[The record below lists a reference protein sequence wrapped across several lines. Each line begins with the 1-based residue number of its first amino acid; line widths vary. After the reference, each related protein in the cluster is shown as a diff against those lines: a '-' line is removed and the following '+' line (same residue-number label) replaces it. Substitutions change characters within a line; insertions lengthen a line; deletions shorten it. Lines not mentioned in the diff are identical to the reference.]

1 MSVAE
6 KLGGARRHGPLL
18 LSLALAAL
26 AAISVSILLAT
37 PVSLALAHRD
47 AGGGY
52 DVGRMVLLYATL
64 PRLAMALLC
73 GAGLAAAGAILQQ
86 VLLNPLAS
94 PTTLGVDAGARLAL
108 ALATIFTPSLLG
120 FGRDAV
126 ALLGSAVSTLLVFAL
141 VRRAFSPI
149 SIVLAGLVVS
159 LYCGALSAMLILVK
173 DRYLAS
179 LFIWGS
185 GSLSQQSWQPSIA
198 LAWRLAII
206 AIPLALLVRP
216 LALLDLGDES
226 ARSLGLSL
234 ERLRFLAIAIAVA
247 LSAFVTSAV
256 GVIGFI
262 GLVAPIIAQL
272 SGARR
277 FGERLLWSSLMGALL
292 LLLTDAT
299 LQNLAGF
306 SSEFLPTGA
315 VTALLASPL
324 VLILLPRLKTAI
336 RPPTAL
342 RLGHGFTISPRPAAA
357 IAFAILALLVTLAI
371 FLGRSPSGAWQFLPP
386 NGWTYIFT
394 WRLPR
399 MAAAAAAGALLG
411 TAGLIL
417 QRMTNNEMASPEVLG
432 VSAGAI
438 FAVAVSLFAFGSA
451 GTVQEGIAAI
461 IGGLIVLALILLLGR
476 RSGFAP
482 ERILLAG
489 IALSA
494 LIDAIVGVLSAAG
507 DPRAVLLLGWMSG
520 STNGTTTN
528 AALEAGFGAAVLVA
542 VSLLFFRWLAILPL
556 GGPQAQ
562 ALGVPLGRSRFLLLL
577 LAAVMTAAATPII
590 GPLTFVGLMAPHMVL
605 VAGIRR
611 VLPALVSTA
620 VAGASVMIAAD
631 WLARTIAFPLQLPTG
646 LVAAMVGAP
655 FLMALLSRRGAAYAA

>member
-1 MSVAE
+1 MSSVA
-6 KLGGARRHGPLL
+6 KLGAARRHGPLL

-26 AAISVSILLAT
+26 TAISVSMLLAT
-37 PVSLALAHRD
+37 PVSHTLGQRNAAN
-47 AGGGY
+47 GY
-52 DVGRMVLLYATL
+52 DLERMVLVYATL
-64 PRLAMALLC
+64 PRLVMALLC

-108 ALATIFTPSLLG
+108 AAATIFTPSLLG
-120 FGRDAV
+120 LGRDAV
-126 ALLGSAVSTLLVFAL
+126 ALIGSTVSTLLVFAL

-149 SIVLAGLVVS
+149 AIVLAGLVVS

-185 GSLSQQSWQPSIA
+185 GSLSQQSWGPSIA

-206 AIPLALLVRP
+206 AIPLAFLVRP
-216 LALLDLGDES
+216 LTLMDLGDES
-226 ARSLGLSL
+226 ARSLGISV
-234 ERLRFLAIAIAVA
+234 ERLRFMAIAIAVA

-262 GLVAPIIAQL
+262 GLVAPILAQL
-272 SGARR
+272 AGARR
-277 FGERLLWSSLMGALL
+277 FGQRLLWSTLLGALL

-299 LQNLAGF
+299 LQNLAGV

-324 VLILLPRLKTAI
+324 VLILLPRLKTAT
-336 RPPTAL
+336 RPPSQPSPHTGFVMSR
-342 RLGHGFTISPRPAAA
+342 RLAVTV
-357 IAFAILALLVTLAI
+357 AFAVLGILVALAI
-371 FLGRSPSGAWQFLPP
+371 FAGRSPSGGWQFLPP
-386 NGWTYIFT
+386 SGWRDVFV

-399 MAAAAAAGALLG
+399 MAAAASAGALLG

-417 QRMTNNEMASPEVLG
+417 QRLTNNEMASPEVLG

-438 FAVAVSLFAFGSA
+438 FAVAVSLFAFGNVRTA
-451 GTVQEGIAAI
+451 QEGIAAT
-461 IGGLIVLALILLLGR
+461 IGGFAVLGLILLLGR
-476 RSGFAP
+476 NSGFAP
-482 ERILLAG
+482 ERVLLAG

-494 LIDAIVGVLSAAG
+494 LMDAIVGVLSAAG

-520 STNGTTTN
+520 STNGT
-528 AALEAGFGAAVLVA
+528 AAATAIEAGFGAAVLVA

-556 GGPQAQ
+556 GGPQAR
-562 ALGVPLGRSRFLLLL
+562 ALGVPLARSRFLLLL
-577 LAAVMTAAATPII
+577 LAAAMTAAATPII
-590 GPLTFVGLMAPHMVL
+590 GPLTFVGLMAPHIVL
-605 VAGIRR
+605 VTGIRR
-611 VLPALVSTA
+611 VLPALLSTA
-620 VAGASVMIAAD
+620 AAGAGVMVAAD

-655 FLMALLSRRGAAYAA
+655 FLMLLLSRRGAAYAA

>member
-1 MSVAE
+1 MSATE
-6 KLGGARRHGPLL
+6 KLGDARAHGPLT

-26 AAISVSILLAT
+26 AAGSVWILLAT
-37 PVSLALAHRD
+37 PVSHALAHRS
-47 AGGGY
+47 ATNGY
-52 DVGRMVLLYATL
+52 DVVRMVLVYATL

-108 ALATIFTPSLLG
+108 ALATLFTPSLLG

-126 ALLGSAVSTLLVFAL
+126 ALFGSAASTVLVFAL
-141 VRRAFSPI
+141 VRRTFSAI
-149 SIVLAGLVVS
+149 SIVLAGLVVT
-159 LYCGALSAMLILVK
+159 LYCGTLSAMLILVK

-185 GSLSQQSWQPSIA
+185 GSLSQQSWEPTIA

-206 AIPLALLVRP
+206 AIPLAFLVRP
-216 LALLDLGDES
+216 LTLMELGDES
-226 ARSLGLSL
+226 ARSLGISV
-234 ERLRFLAIAIAVA
+234 ERLRFLAIAIAVV
-247 LSAFVTSAV
+247 LSALVTSAV

-262 GLVAPIIAQL
+262 GLVAPILARL

-277 FGERLLWSSLMGALL
+277 FGERLLWSSLIGALL

-324 VLILLPRLKTAI
+324 VLLLLPKLKTAT
-336 RPPTAL
+336 RPPL
-342 RLGHGFTISPRPAAA
+342 QISPRVGFAMPRSLAVTVAFA
-357 IAFAILALLVTLAI
+357 AFAILVALAI
-371 FLGRSPSGAWQFLPP
+371 FAGRSSTGTWQLFPS
-386 NGWTYIFT
+386 NGWADVFA

-399 MAAAAAAGALLG
+399 MAAAASAGALLG

-417 QRMTNNEMASPEVLG
+417 QRLTNNEMASPEVLG

-438 FAVAVSLFAFGSA
+438 FAVAVSLFVFGNVK
-451 GTVQEGIAAI
+451 TVQEGIASA
-461 IGGLIVLALILLLGR
+461 IGGFAVLALILLLGR

-482 ERILLAG
+482 ERVLLAG

-520 STNGTTTN
+520 STNGT
-528 AALEAGFGAAVLVA
+528 AAGTAIQAGLGAAVLVA
-542 VSLLFFRWLAILPL
+542 ASLLFFRWLTILPL
-556 GGPQAQ
+556 GGAQAR
-562 ALGVPLGRSRFLLLL
+562 ALGVPLGHSRFMLLL

-590 GPLTFVGLMAPHMVL
+590 GPLTFVGLMAPHIVL
-605 VAGIRR
+605 VTGIRR
-611 VLPALVSTA
+611 VLPALLCTA
-620 VAGASVMIAAD
+620 AAGAGVMVLAD
-631 WLARTIAFPLQLPTG
+631 WIARTIAFPLQLPTG

-655 FLMALLSRRGAAYAA
+655 FLMVLLSRRGTAYAT

>member
-1 MSVAE
+1 MTAAE
-6 KLGGARRHGPLL
+6 MPDDARPYGPLL
-18 LSLALAAL
+18 LALALAAL
-26 AAISVSILLAT
+26 TAVSVSILLAT
-37 PVSLALAHRD
+37 PVSHALAHR
-47 AGGGY
+47 GSPNGY
-52 DVGRMVLLYATL
+52 DVERMVLLYATL

-108 ALATIFTPSLLG
+108 ALATIFIPSLLG

-126 ALLGSAVSTLLVFAL
+126 ALVGSTVSTLIVFAL
-141 VRRAFSPI
+141 VRRAFSAI

-198 LAWRLAII
+198 LAWRLAIV
-206 AIPLALLVRP
+206 AIPLFLLARP
-216 LALLDLGDES
+216 LTLMDLGDES
-226 ARSLGLSL
+226 ARSLGIPV
-234 ERLRFLAIAIAVA
+234 ERLRFLAITIAVA

-262 GLVAPIIAQL
+262 GLVAPIIARL

-277 FGERLLWSSLMGALL
+277 FGQRLLWSSVMGALL

-324 VLILLPRLKTAI
+324 VLILLPKLKTAT
-336 RPPTAL
+336 RPPTVL
-342 RLGHGFTISPRPAAA
+342 TPSLGFKVSRQLAAT
-357 IAFAILALLVTLAI
+357 IAFAALVVLVALAI
-371 FLGRSPSGAWQFLPP
+371 FVGHSPSGSWQFLPLS
-386 NGWTYIFT
+386 GWHDVLA
-394 WRLPR
+394 WRIPR
-399 MAAAAAAGALLG
+399 VTAAASAGALLG

-417 QRMTNNEMASPEVLG
+417 QKLTNNEMASPEVLG

-438 FAVAVSLFAFGSA
+438 FAVALSLFAFGSL
-451 GTVQEGIAAI
+451 GTVQQGVAAV
-461 IGGLIVLALILLLGR
+461 IGSLVVLGVILLLGR
-476 RSGFAP
+476 KSGFAP
-482 ERILLAG
+482 ERVLLAG

-494 LIDAIVGVLSAAG
+494 LIDAIVGVLSATG
-507 DPRAVLLLGWMSG
+507 DPRALLLLGWMSG
-520 STNGTTTN
+520 STNGTSSPVAI
-528 AALEAGFGAAVLVA
+528 AAAVGAAILVA
-542 VSLLFFRWLAILPL
+542 TSLLCFRWLAILPL
-556 GGPQAQ
+556 GGSQAQ
-562 ALGVPLGRSRFLLLL
+562 ALGIPLGRSRFFLLL
-577 LAAVMTAAATPII
+577 LAAAMTAAATPII
-590 GPLTFVGLMAPHMVL
+590 GPLTFVGLMAPHIVL
-605 VAGIRR
+605 AAGIRR
-611 VLPALVSTA
+611 VLPSLLGSAA
-620 VAGASVMIAAD
+620 AGASVMIAAD
-631 WLARTIAFPLQLPTG
+631 WMARTIAFPLQLPTG

-655 FLMALLSRRGAAYAA
+655 FLMILLSRRSTAYAT

>member
-1 MSVAE
+1 MSPGEKSIAE
-6 KLGGARRHGPLL
+6 NHHGPLL
-18 LSLALAAL
+18 VSLGLGLLAG
-26 AAISVSILLAT
+26 AAVSILLAG
-37 PVSLALAHRD
+37 PVSHALSPRA
-47 AGGGY
+47 APNSY
-52 DVGRMVLLYATL
+52 DVQRMVLIYATL
-64 PRLAMALLC
+64 PRLAMAVLC

-120 FGRDAV
+120 VGRDVV
-126 ALLGSAVSTLLVFAL
+126 ALIGSAVSTLLVFAL
-141 VRRAFSPI
+141 VRRAFSAI

-198 LAWRLAII
+198 LALRLAIV
-206 AIPLALLVRP
+206 AVPLIFLLRP
-216 LALLDLGDES
+216 LALLELGDET
-226 ARSLGLSL
+226 ARSLGLSVDQ
-234 ERLRFLAIAIAVA
+234 LRFLAIAIAVA

-262 GLVAPIIAQL
+262 GLVAPIIARL

-277 FGERLLWSSLMGALL
+277 FGERLLWSSIIGALL

-299 LQNLAGF
+299 LQNLAGVTA
-306 SSEFLPTGA
+306 EFLPTGA

-324 VLILLPRLKTAI
+324 VLILLPRLKVAT
-336 RPPTAL
+336 RPPSE
-342 RLGHGFTISPRPAAA
+342 ISASHNFAIPRHISLA
-357 IAFAILALLVTLAI
+357 IALTTFLLLVACAI
-371 FLGRSPSGAWQFLPP
+371 FVGRSPSGAWQIVPANRWDYLLA
-386 NGWTYIFT
+386 

-438 FAVAVSLFAFGSA
+438 FAVAVTLFAFSSLGAIKESVA
-451 GTVQEGIAAI
+451 ATV
-461 IGGLIVLALILLLGR
+461 GGLMVLGIILVLGR

-482 ERILLAG
+482 ERVLLAG

-494 LIDAIVGVLSAAG
+494 LMDAVIGVLSATG
-507 DPRAVLLLGWMSG
+507 DPRAIVLLGWMSG
-520 STNGTTTN
+520 STNGATTTEALGAGI
-528 AALEAGFGAAVLVA
+528 AALALVA
-542 VSLLFFRWLAILPL
+542 SSLLLVRWLAILPL
-556 GGPQAQ
+556 GGPQAM
-562 ALGVPLGRSRFLLLL
+562 ALGVPLARSRFLLLL

-590 GPLTFVGLMAPHMVL
+590 GPLTFVGLMAPHIVMVI
-605 VAGIRR
+605 GIRR
-611 VLPALVSTA
+611 ILPALLSTA
-620 VAGASVMIAAD
+620 AAGASVMIAAD
-631 WLARTIAFPLQLPTG
+631 WLARTVAFPLQLPTG

-655 FLMALLSRRGAAYAA
+655 FLMLLLSRGGASHAA